1 MLRPKQPRSRVA
13 VGGLA
18 IALCLA
24 AVGCTSLPLDSER
37 TCSAVLQR
45 SPKDTALMGPPRSRL
60 LLVAKPVARPA
71 EVESYYKTKLL
82 PAMLND
88 QRVANVAVYT
98 DASTSPP
105 TYVVQVDVRSN
116 DSVDY
121 NLALAI
127 LAAGSGT
134 TTDQAAALFAGFGR
148 MIDVKSAEVLPI
160 RADLSLST
168 EAVAP

>member
-1 MLRPKQPRSRVA
+1 MLRPNEPRSRVA
-13 VGGLA
+13 IGAFA

-24 AVGCTSLPLDSER
+24 AVGCNSLPLDSDS
-37 TCSAVLQR
+37 TCGAVIQR
-45 SPKDTALMGPPRSRL
+45 SPKDTALLGPPRTRL
-60 LLVAKPVARPA
+60 LLVAKPVARAA
-71 EVESYYKTKLL
+71 EVESYYKTRLL
-82 PAMLND
+82 PAMLKD
-88 QRVANVAVYT
+88 QRVGNVTVYT

-134 TTDQAAALFAGFGR
+134 TTDQAAAVLAGFGR
-148 MIDVKSAEVLPI
+148 LIDVKSAKVMPI

>member
-1 MLRPKQPRSRVA
+1 MLRSKQPRSRTA
-13 VGGLA
+13 IGGLA

-24 AVGCTSLPLDSER
+24 AVGCNSLPLDSDS
-37 TCSAVLQR
+37 TCGAVIQR

-60 LLVAKPVARPA
+60 LLVAKPVVRAA

-82 PAMLND
+82 PAMLKD
-88 QRVANVAVYT
+88 PRVGNVTVYT
-98 DASTSPP
+98 DPSTSPP
-105 TYVVQVDVRSN
+105 SYVIQVDVRSN

-134 TTDQAAALFAGFGR
+134 TTDQAAAVFAGFGR
-148 MIDVKSAEVLPI
+148 MIDVKSAQVMPI